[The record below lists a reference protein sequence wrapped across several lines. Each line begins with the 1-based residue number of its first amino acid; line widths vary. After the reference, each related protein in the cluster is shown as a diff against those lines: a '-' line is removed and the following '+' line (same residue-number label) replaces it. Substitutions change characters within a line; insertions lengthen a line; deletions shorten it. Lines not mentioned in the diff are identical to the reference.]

1 MMAVGKKH
9 IFVKLNHSI
18 QQLKDLLSQGYM
30 LHQNGNFDEA
40 LSFYNKILAAQPNHY
55 DALNLS
61 GAIAI
66 VNKNYKLAN
75 DLLFKAITIKPNQ
88 ANAHFNRGIALQ
100 ELKKYKEAIICYDN
114 AIKIKENY
122 YSAYCNRGQVFLKLK
137 KIDAAISDFNKAIRE
152 QPNFPQAHL
161 DLGVAFLKAEDYSQ
175 AIISF
180 DRAIEINPN
189 LEVAHYNR
197 GVCYFLISDFNE
209 ALRSFNESIRLRPDF
224 ADAFTSR
231 GDTLEALR
239 QYEDAVSNYIKAI
252 DIRPDF
258 AEDYYGLGILFFKT
272 NHPEISINYLQR
284 AIDLDAKNNFALGI
298 LLHVKMQLCDWSN
311 FNILMVKFLK
321 KIAAKQKQISA
332 FVTLTIFD
340 DLKLQRQCAKN
351 YANDLCDPSRY
362 KFLPEIIKR
371 PRDKKIRIGYFS
383 ADFKQHPVSYL
394 TAELFE
400 LHNRD
405 QFEIIAFSFGPS
417 SLDEMRKRLE
427 KGFDK
432 FIDVRSKNDR
442 EISLL
447 AREMK
452 IDIAI
457 DLSGHTSG
465 ARYPLFVM
473 RVAPIQVNYL
483 GYPGTIGS
491 NCHDY
496 IIADTIV
503 IPEDKQR
510 FYTEK
515 VAYLPGTFM
524 VNDSTCLPSE
534 KCYTRTEFNLPEDE
548 FIFCCFNASY
558 KITQTTFA
566 GWIRILIK
574 VPNSVLWLSS
584 MNETAMKNLKMQA
597 SKEGVNNDRII
608 FAPRMSNIN
617 DHLNR
622 IRLADLFLDT
632 FPYNAHTTA
641 NDALRVGLPLLTL
654 IGETFA
660 SRVAA
665 SLLNSLGLSELITTN
680 QEAYEAKAIDLA
692 INPDHLRN
700 LKSKLLSNL
709 PGSSLS
715 NTKLFTQNIEKAYQE
730 MYRRYQEDLPPETI
744 TI

>member
-1 MMAVGKKH
+1 VIIKKH
-9 IFVKLNHSI
+9 RILTLTKSDQEIKKILA
-18 QQLKDLLSQGYM
+18 QGYF
-30 LHQNGNFDEA
+30 LHQSGNVNEA
-40 LSFYNKILAAQPNHY
+40 LVFYNKILSLQPNHF

-61 GAIAI
+61 GTIAI
-66 VNKNYKLAN
+66 VNKNYQLAN
-75 DLLFKAITIKPNQ
+75 TLLLKATSINPNQ

-100 ELKKYKEAIICYDN
+100 ELRKFKDALISYDEAIKLKD
-114 AIKIKENY
+114 NY
-122 YSAYCNRGQVFLKLK
+122 YAAYCNRGQVFLKLK
-137 KIDAAISDFNKAIRE
+137 KIEAAISDFNKAIKE
-152 QPNFPQAHL
+152 QPNFPQAYL
-161 DLGVAFLKAEDYSQ
+161 DRGIAFLKAENYIQ
-175 AIISF
+175 AISSF
-180 DRAIEINPN
+180 DRAIEINQN

-197 GVCYFLISDFNE
+197 GICWFLLSDFNE
-209 ALRSFNESIRLRPDF
+209 ALRSFNEAIRLRPDF

-231 GDTLEALR
+231 GDTLEALG
-239 QYEDAVSNYIKAI
+239 QYEDAVTNYIKAI

-258 AEDYYGLGILFFKT
+258 AEDYYGLGLVFFKT

-284 AIDLDAKNNFALGI
+284 AIDLDAKLNFALGI
-298 LLHVKMQLCDWSN
+298 QLYVKMQLCDWSN
-311 FNILMVKFLK
+311 FNFLIRKFLK
-321 KIAAKQKQISA
+321 KIATNQKQISA
-332 FVTLTIFD
+332 FVTLTILD
-340 DLKLQRQCAKN
+340 DPKLQMECAEN
-351 YANDLCDPSRY
+351 YADGLCDQNRY
-362 KFLPEIIKR
+362 KLLPEIIKR

-400 LHNRD
+400 LHNRN
-405 QFEIIAFSFGPS
+405 QFEIIAFSFSPES
-417 SLDEMRKRLE
+417 KDEMRKKLI
-427 KGFDK
+427 KGFDD
-432 FIDVRSKNDR
+432 FIDVRSKNDQ
-442 EISLL
+442 EIALL

-465 ARYPLFVM
+465 ARYQLFVM

-496 IIADTIV
+496 IIADKIV
-503 IPEDKQR
+503 IPEDKQC

-524 VNDSTCLPSE
+524 VNDSSYLPSE
-534 KCYTRTEFNLPEDE
+534 KCYTRTEFNLPENE

-566 GWIRILIK
+566 GWMRILIK

-597 SKEGVNNDRII
+597 SNEGVNDNRII
-608 FAPRMSNIN
+608 FAPRMPNVN

-665 SLLNSLGLSELITTN
+665 SLLNSVGLSDLITTN
-680 QEAYEAKAIDLA
+680 QEGYEALAIELA
-692 INPDHLRN
+692 INPDRLRN

>member
-1 MMAVGKKH
+1 MIIKKH
-9 IFVKLNHSI
+9 RILTLTKSDQEIKKILA
-18 QQLKDLLSQGYM
+18 QGYF
-30 LHQNGNFDEA
+30 LHQSGNVNEA
-40 LSFYNKILAAQPNHY
+40 LVFYNKILSLQPNHF

-61 GAIAI
+61 GTIAI
-66 VNKNYKLAN
+66 VNKNYQLAN
-75 DLLFKAITIKPNQ
+75 TLLLKATSINPNQ

-100 ELKKYKEAIICYDN
+100 ELRKFKDALISYDEAIKLKD
-114 AIKIKENY
+114 NY
-122 YSAYCNRGQVFLKLK
+122 YAAYCNRGQVFLKLK
-137 KIDAAISDFNKAIRE
+137 KIEAAISDFNKAIKE
-152 QPNFPQAHL
+152 QPNFPQAYL
-161 DLGVAFLKAEDYSQ
+161 DRGIAFLKAENYIQ
-175 AIISF
+175 AISSF
-180 DRAIEINPN
+180 DRAIEINQN

-197 GVCYFLISDFNE
+197 GICWFLLSDFNE
-209 ALRSFNESIRLRPDF
+209 ALRSFNEAIRLRPDF

-231 GDTLEALR
+231 GDTLEALG
-239 QYEDAVSNYIKAI
+239 QYEDAVTNYIKAI

-258 AEDYYGLGILFFKT
+258 AEDYYGLGLVFFKT

-284 AIDLDAKNNFALGI
+284 AIDLDAKLNFALGI
-298 LLHVKMQLCDWSN
+298 QLYVKMQLCDWSN
-311 FNILMVKFLK
+311 FNFLIRKFLK
-321 KIAAKQKQISA
+321 KIATNQKQISA
-332 FVTLTIFD
+332 FVTLTILD
-340 DLKLQRQCAKN
+340 DPKLQMECAEN
-351 YANDLCDPSRY
+351 YADGLCDQNRY
-362 KFLPEIIKR
+362 KLLPEIIKR

-400 LHNRD
+400 LHNRN
-405 QFEIIAFSFGPS
+405 QFEIIAFSFSPES
-417 SLDEMRKRLE
+417 KDEMRKKLI
-427 KGFDK
+427 KGFDD
-432 FIDVRSKNDR
+432 FIDVRSKNDQ
-442 EISLL
+442 EIALL

-465 ARYPLFVM
+465 ARYQLFVM

-496 IIADTIV
+496 IIADKIV
-503 IPEDKQR
+503 IPEDKQC

-524 VNDSTCLPSE
+524 VNDSSYLPSE
-534 KCYTRTEFNLPEDE
+534 KCYTRTEFNLPENE

-566 GWIRILIK
+566 GWMRILIK

-597 SKEGVNNDRII
+597 SNEGVNDNRII
-608 FAPRMSNIN
+608 FAPRMPNVN

-665 SLLNSLGLSELITTN
+665 SLLNSVGLSDLITTN
-680 QEAYEAKAIDLA
+680 QEGYEALAIELA
-692 INPDHLRN
+692 INPDRLRN